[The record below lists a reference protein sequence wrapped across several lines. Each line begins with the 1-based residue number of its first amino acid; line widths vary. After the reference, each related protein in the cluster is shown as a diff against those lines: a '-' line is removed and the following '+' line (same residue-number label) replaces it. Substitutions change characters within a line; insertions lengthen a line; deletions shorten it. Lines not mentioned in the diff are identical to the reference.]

1 MAFKAFWGD
10 MNFGEGSAKGAPLEV
25 ESKNSAGATS
35 KVSVKVDAAPDLNFD
50 KKEEE
55 EEEEDG
61 KGKPKPE
68 EKPKGDN
75 EDPDPDETPAGE
87 KKKEKTETEDPE
99 ETIADFSEDELDRTF
114 QLLDSQG
121 ILELG
126 DDEEFDATPEGIAEA
141 VALTIRKKVD
151 AEFAGAPEAVKGLY
165 NHLRSGK
172 AIEDFDFVSPQDAW
186 SEMNEDDEDNKKM
199 AVAEFLILQGVDPED
214 VDEEVA
220 DLFESGK
227 LDKKAELA
235 FKTLIKKEGT
245 DKTAKTEAKALSDK
259 AAEDKALQEVED
271 IKTKIDSSTTMAN
284 FKMTDERKA
293 AFKDY
298 LFKENKKTGKS
309 QFQENMNSEDRKLK
323 IAFMDFVEFSQD
335 DITKEVSSDLTKT
348 RAKKLTR
355 FRNSRTENKNSS
367 AQTVTS
373 GKEAKKGKMKIPGI
387 FGGSRN

>member
-1 MAFKAFWGD
+1 MGEFKAFWGD
-10 MNFGEGSAKGAPLEV
+10 MDFGSGSSTSAPLEV
-25 ESKNSAGATS
+25 DNKNSAGTTS
-35 KVSVKVDAAPDLNFD
+35 KVSVKVDAAPDLKF
-50 KKEEE
+50 EE
-55 EEEEDG
+55 
-61 KGKPKPE
+61 E
-68 EKPKGDN
+68 EKPKEKPVDKPEDGDTTKKP
-75 EDPDPDETPAGE
+75 EEEETPAGTPPTE
-87 KKKEKTETEDPE
+87 KPKKEEKTEDP
-99 ETIADFSEDELDRTF
+99 IDDFSEDELDRTF
-114 QLLDSQG
+114 QFLDSQG
-121 ILELG
+121 ILDLD
-126 DDEEFDATPEGIAEA
+126 DDEEFDATPEGIASA
-141 VALTIRKKVD
+141 VATTIRKRVD

-165 NHLRSGK
+165 NHLRAGK
-172 AIEDFDFVSPQDAW
+172 DIQDFDFVAPQDAW

-259 AAEDKALQEVED
+259 AAEDKAIQEIED
-271 IKTKIDSSTTMAN
+271 IKTKIDSAETMAN

-323 IAFMDFVEFSQD
+323 IAFMDFVEFTQD
-335 DITKEVSSDLTKT
+335 DITKELSTDLTKS

-355 FRNSRTENKNSS
+355 FRNARTENKNSS

-373 GKEAKKGKMKIPGI
+373 GKEAKKGTMKIPSI
-387 FGGSRN
+387 FGGRN